1 MAFSNFTRRHFIS
14 GISLAGAL
22 SLLPACTETAS
33 DFNASAAPRAR
44 APGVPVALVSL
55 DGAPETVTSRLSSA
69 ISQQAAKRDIMIVGV
84 DGQPRYQVRGYVS
97 VAPGPDGKGEVNWAF
112 DIFDAKRKRA
122 RRFSGQESVAASV
135 AASGDIWSG
144 VTDQDLQ
151 KIAFRSLDE
160 IAEFLAAS
168 PEAVAARGVG
178 TSSAGQV
185 GSRATSLI
193 AGQ

>member
-1 MAFSNFTRRHFIS
+1 MRQAINRRDFIS
-14 GISLAGAL
+14 KTVLAGAL
-22 SLLPACTETAS
+22 AFLAACTETTADLS
-33 DFNASAAPRAR
+33 ASAVPRTR

-69 ISQQAAKRDIMIVGV
+69 IAQQAAKRDIVIVGV

-97 VAPGPDGKGEVNWAF
+97 VATGSDSKGQLFWAF

-122 RRFSGQESVAASV
+122 RRFSGQEAVAAV
-135 AASGDIWSG
+135 GDIWSG

-151 KIAFRSLDE
+151 KIAFSALDD

-168 PEAVAARGVG
+168 PEALAARSVG
-178 TSSAGQV
+178 AALPGQT
-185 GSRATSLI
+185 GARATSLI
-193 AGQ
+193 SAQ

>member
-1 MAFSNFTRRHFIS
+1 MAFTTFTRRHFIS
-14 GISLAGAL
+14 GIAVAGVL

-33 DFNASAAPRAR
+33 DFNASAAPRIR

-69 ISQQAAKRDIMIVGV
+69 ISQQAAKRDIVIVGI
-84 DGQPRYQVRGYVS
+84 DGKPRYQVRGYVS
-97 VAPGPDGKGEVNWAF
+97 VATGAESKGEVHWAF

-122 RRFSGQESVAASV
+122 KRFSGQESVV
-135 AASGDIWSG
+135 ASGDNWSG

-151 KIAFRSLDE
+151 KIAYRSLDD

-168 PEAVAARGVG
+168 PEAIAARNVG
-178 TSSAGQV
+178 ASSVGQAS
-185 GSRATSLI
+185 SRATSLLSV
-193 AGQ
+193 Q

>member
-1 MAFSNFTRRHFIS
+1 MAFTTFTRRHFIS
-14 GISLAGAL
+14 GIAVASVL

-33 DFNASAAPRAR
+33 DFNASAAPRIR

-69 ISQQAAKRDIMIVGV
+69 ISQQAAKRDIVIVGI
-84 DGQPRYQVRGYVS
+84 DGKPRYQVRGYVS
-97 VAPGPDGKGEVNWAF
+97 VATGAESKGEVHWAF

-122 RRFSGQESVAASV
+122 KRFSGQESVV
-135 AASGDIWSG
+135 ASGDNWSG

-151 KIAFRSLDE
+151 KIAYRSLDD

-168 PEAVAARGVG
+168 PEAIAARNVG
-178 TSSAGQV
+178 ASSVGQAS
-185 GSRATSLI
+185 SRATSLLSV
-193 AGQ
+193 Q